1 MNQQSH
7 NSNMPASEAS
17 MKRESQL
24 KSARAC
30 ALEKGRTAA
39 KKLEETESCKPTA
52 WQTGGADPN
61 RKETPASVE
70 TQVLEQQQP
79 ENAEQDVLSAICRAS
94 SEADSSQPQQFSG
107 TTTGLAG
114 IDTASS
120 VHRGGG
126 QDVPLTAAHRSG
138 PSLNLL
144 CILKATKLHKYYKP
158 SGIHQASVNIT
169 DTIMLNDMKPEERE
183 LYTQTV
189 KSLTNPDAEVEPR
202 IRAATL
208 AYHRLAAGQS
218 RLKLHRGAAG
228 DLPGLISSGDSL
240 CLSSLS
246 SHHPDMR
253 GAAENRAMP
262 GQHGGSLSGDRG
274 VEKRPALARGSSPAP
289 GTTELRQQQSE
300 RSELARGSG
309 LAPAQYRT
317 QQQGQQSLQQQSQS
331 QSQSQQQSQ
340 QQSQLQT
347 VRMHPTPHI
356 PTPHTPIREPTASHH
371 EASSSLG
378 GGGR

>member
-17 MKRESQL
+17 MKKENQL

-39 KKLEETESCKPTA
+39 KKLKETKSCQPTA
-52 WQTGGADPN
+52 RQTGGADPN
-61 RKETPASVE
+61 RKETPESVE

-79 ENAEQDVLSAICRAS
+79 ENAEQDVLSAICTAS
-94 SEADSSQPQQFSG
+94 SEADRSQPQQFLD
-107 TTTGLAG
+107 TTTELAG
-114 IDTASS
+114 INTASS
-120 VHRGGG
+120 VHEGGG
-126 QDVPLTAAHRSG
+126 QDVHPTTAHKFR
-138 PSLNLL
+138 PSLNLP
-144 CILKATKLHKYYKP
+144 CILKATKLHKYYKT
-158 SGIHQASVNIT
+158 SGLHQASANIT
-169 DTIMLNDMKPEERE
+169 DTMLNDMKPEERE

-189 KSLTNPDAEVEPR
+189 KSLNNPDAEVEPR

-228 DLPGLISSGDSL
+228 VLPGLTSSGDSL

-246 SHHPDMR
+246 PQHPNMR
-253 GAAENRAMP
+253 CATENRAMLRP
-262 GQHGGSLSGDRG
+262 HRASMSGDRG
-274 VEKRPALARGSSPAP
+274 VEERPALARGSSPAP

-309 LAPAQYRT
+309 PAPAQYQT

-356 PTPHTPIREPTASHH
+356 PTPHTPIGEPTASHH